1 MSRLLARVVTPR
13 LLKVTKL
20 SQVCSLAVLAEKF
33 VLLYSDV
40 PCGTSYIRR
49 RRRKDRRVH
58 TKCSLKTK
66 ADLLGYQIQ
75 ERKSVHSKRTLCC
88 PS

>member
-13 LLKVTKL
+13 LLKVTKV

-49 RRRKDRRVH
+49 RRRKD
-58 TKCSLKTK
+58 TK
-66 ADLLGYQIQ
+66 ADLLGYQTQ